1 MKRIINPFRGLGF
14 EELELAYAY
23 YSYCEDADAVDM
35 VADAFCEQAKLDIN
49 L

>member
-1 MKRIINPFRGLGF
+1 MSRIFNPFRGLGF

-23 YSYCEDADAVDM
+23 YSYCEDADAVGM
-35 VADAFCEQAKLDIN
+35 VADAFCEQITLDIN